1 MLAGSARLPADE
13 VFLDLEDSVAAEA
26 KTDDT
31 RAKVV
36 RALHENKWLA
46 KTVAVRVN
54 SVDTEWC
61 FQDLIY
67 VVTKAGA
74 RLDCVM
80 IPKVE
85 AASHIHFVAHLLD
98 QLESA
103 AGLDRKIGL
112 EAQIET
118 ARGLVNVE
126 SIAASSRRLEALI
139 FGPGDYAAS
148 IGAPQLSVGAIEGGY
163 PGDQWHYPLSRI
175 IVTAR
180 SFGLQAIDGPYSM
193 IHDAPGFRESALRSR
208 LLGYDGKW
216 AIHPSQI
223 DVCNE
228 IYMPSKEQFERAGRI
243 LEAYRHAT
251 STDHT
256 GAVMFDGEMIDEAS
270 RKMAESVA
278 AQGRA
283 AGLALDQGD

>member
-1 MLAGSARLPADE
+1 MLAGSARLRADE

-26 KTDDT
+26 KIDDT
-31 RAKVV
+31 RSMVV
-36 RALHENKWLA
+36 RALHENDWLA
-46 KTVAVRVN
+46 KTVVVRVN

-85 AASHIHFVAHLLD
+85 AASQIHFVAHLLD

-118 ARGLVNVE
+118 ARGLMNVD
-126 SIAASSRRLEALI
+126 SIAASSPRLETLI

-148 IGAPQLSVGAIEGGY
+148 IGAPQLSVGMIEAGY

-180 SFGLQAIDGPYSM
+180 AFGLQAIDGPYSM
-193 IHDAPGFRESALRSR
+193 IHDAQGFRESARRSR

-216 AIHPSQI
+216 AIHPKQI
-223 DVCNE
+223 DICNE
-228 IYMPSKEQFERAGRI
+228 IYTPSKDQFERAKRI
-243 LEAYRHAT
+243 LEEYRRA
-251 STDHT
+251 SSADHT
-256 GAVMFDGEMIDEAS
+256 GAVLFEGEMIDEAS

-278 AQGRA
+278 ARGRA
-283 AGLALDQGD
+283 AGLT